1 MNLETLTKAVDE
13 AKSGLIRRKAN
24 LQSLKALIEGEE
36 NDVGTHTREVE
47 DLANS
52 IAVIQ
57 NFSNNIRMDVI
68 TKFEDLVTSGV
79 REVFNKDYR
88 VAIEF
93 SNPGN
98 SYHAEF
104 YVYLPDGKK
113 INLMA
118 GEGGGLRDFIS
129 VLQRILYIILEPT
142 KPSRVIFLDENL
154 KHLDSVRAVAAFKFI
169 SGLAKELDVQIIM
182 ITHSAAALGLA
193 TAGSATVVEI
203 GHDGQQVYAKRVEGN
218 NL

>member
-1 MNLETLTKAVDE
+1 MNLETLIKEVEE

-36 NDVGTHTREVE
+36 QDMAGYASEVA
-47 DLANS
+47 DLTDS
-52 IAVIQ
+52 IAVTQ
-57 NFSNNIRMDVI
+57 NFSNSIRMDII

-113 INLMA
+113 INLQA
-118 GEGGGLRDFIS
+118 GEGGGLRDFIA
-129 VLQRILYIILEPT
+129 VLQRILYIVLEPT
-142 KPSRVIFLDENL
+142 KPSRIIFLDENL
-154 KHLDSVRAVAAFKFI
+154 KHLDSTRAAAAFRFLT
-169 SGLAKELDVQIIM
+169 GLAKELDVQILM
-182 ITHSAAALGLA
+182 ITHSAAAISLA
-193 TAGSATVVEI
+193 SAGMATVVEI
-203 GHDGQQVYAKRVEGN
+203 GHDGQQVYAKKIEGDK
-218 NL
+218 L